1 MRWKDKKK
9 LFQKNKIVKT
19 MRALQR
25 ANKKKQENIIVI
37 KILFIVRRL
46 VEFYVKKNFIARVC
60 LIMY

>member
-25 ANKKKQENIIVI
+25 ANKKKARKHHCNKDIIYSTETSR
-37 KILFIVRRL
+37 ILC
-46 VEFYVKKNFIARVC
+46 EKNFIARVC